1 MFSLLY
7 GFYEYLTHKE
17 EVHILVIGLDR
28 AGKTRLLDRIRL
40 LFTGLSTL
48 ENGHTLPTVGLNIAR
63 FDLKNVPLVFWDLG
77 GQAQLRSI
85 WEKYYGESHALVFV
99 VDASDHARLAEAKG
113 VLEKLMG
120 NAELQ
125 GAPLLVLANKQDL
138 PGAMAAVE
146 VRDRMGLSRFSRER
160 AVDVR
165 PCSAVNGE
173 GLEDATS
180 WLAGEVK
187 HSRRADSLR
196 KKR

>member
-28 AGKTRLLDRIRL
+28 AGKTTLLDRIRL
-40 LFTGLSTL
+40 LFTGISTL

-85 WEKYYGESHALVFV
+85 WEKYYEETHAIVFV
-99 VDASDHARLAEAKG
+99 VDAADHPRLAEAKI
-113 VLEKLMG
+113 VLEKLVEH
-120 NAELQ
+120 AELQ

-146 VRDRMGLSRFSRER
+146 VRERIGLGRFSRDR
-160 AVDVR
+160 PIDVR

-180 WLAGEVK
+180 WLVGEVK